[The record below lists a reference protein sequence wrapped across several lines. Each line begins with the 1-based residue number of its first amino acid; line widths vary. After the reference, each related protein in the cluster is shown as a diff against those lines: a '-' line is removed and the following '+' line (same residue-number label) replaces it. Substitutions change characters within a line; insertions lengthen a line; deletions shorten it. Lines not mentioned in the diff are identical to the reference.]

1 VTEAPRGSRLP
12 SSVWLVIGAAVGA
25 AIGNGGGGSTVG
37 LVLGLLLGAAA
48 GYGVAAYL
56 ARRDR
61 P

>member
-1 VTEAPRGSRLP
+1 VTDAPHGSLLP
-12 SSVWLVIGAAVGA
+12 RPVWLVIGAAMGA

-48 GYGVAAYL
+48 GYGVAELL